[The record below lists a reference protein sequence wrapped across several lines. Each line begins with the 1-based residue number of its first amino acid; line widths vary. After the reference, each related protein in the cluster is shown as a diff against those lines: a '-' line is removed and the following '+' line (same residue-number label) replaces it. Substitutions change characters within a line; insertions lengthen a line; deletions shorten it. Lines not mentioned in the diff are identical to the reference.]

1 MTKDYN
7 VNVTNNV
14 TSHIKTSNS
23 QVYLIELLTGTNKVE
38 TYASN
43 ETIQKETHGIDFKG
57 QLLNK
62 TQLKEIDEKLTFEI
76 EIGKQKQLFIPWHRI
91 LKVRNVTFER
101 KEKLKGVQ
109 ND

>member
-1 MTKDYN
+1 MTRDHN
-7 VNVTNNV
+7 VMMTNNV
-14 TSHIKTSNS
+14 TGHVKAPNN
-23 QVYLIELLTGTNKVE
+23 QVYLIELLAGTNKIE
-38 TYASN
+38 IYASN
-43 ETIQKETHGIDFKG
+43 QTIQKEAHGIDFKG

-62 TQLKEIDEKLTFEI
+62 TQLKEIDENLTFEI
-76 EIGKQKQLFIPWHRI
+76 EIGKQKQLFIPWHRV